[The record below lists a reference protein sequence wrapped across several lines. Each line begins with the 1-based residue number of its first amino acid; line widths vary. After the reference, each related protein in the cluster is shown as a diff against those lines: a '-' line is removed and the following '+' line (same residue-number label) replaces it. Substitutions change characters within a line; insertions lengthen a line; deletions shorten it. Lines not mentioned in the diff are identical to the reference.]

1 MYSLVSKV
9 LSLAL
14 AAGIYLATSSE
25 AKTPNV
31 VFILTDD
38 QSDAFWKDYDSEHQP
53 KLRKFL
59 SEQGATVQVKTHC
72 CHKYLLNDTSLTH
85 THHRRRTHY
94 LQNSFSTTPVCC
106 PSRSSIYT
114 GKYIHN
120 LGVYNNSGGSGG
132 CASLDWQD
140 GPEKDNVAYHLSS
153 LGVKSSFAGKY
164 LNNYGAKNVGGMT
177 RIPDGWDQWFGL
189 QGNSKYYNYQV
200 SRNGVTE

>member
-9 LSLAL
+9 LSFVLVF
-14 AAGIYLATSSE
+14 IYLATTSE
-25 AKTPNV
+25 GKTPNV

-59 SEQGATVQVKTHC
+59 SEQGATVQVKPTAG
-72 CHKYLLNDTSLTH
+72 CHEVTLLHDTSLHEHLSH
-85 THHRRRTHY
+85 THSHTRRTHY

-132 CASLDWQD
+132 CASLDWQVLD
-140 GPEKDNVAYHLSS
+140 EGK
-153 LGVKSSFAGKY
+153 KSG
-164 LNNYGAKNVGGMT
+164 
-177 RIPDGWDQWFGL
+177 
-189 QGNSKYYNYQV
+189 
-200 SRNGVTE
+200 